1 MVIVNSTLSKN
12 IMIILGLIYMF
23 NFIPFAFAQNQNSL
37 INTSQ
42 ENLET
47 IDALDGLLS
56 TTVVA
61 TLTGLSLTAAT
72 FLTRGHK
79 METQTHFLASASKNL
94 IKGFLFFLVCLIA
107 IFVFDMIEIIFKSNP
122 TIMIL
127 DTFITYP
134 LSGIGVIYLVKGA
147 KGIYSTFVNGE
158 SEF

>member
-37 INTSQ
+37 FNPSQ

-72 FLTRGHK
+72 FLARVHK
-79 METQTHFLASASKNL
+79 IETQTHFLESASKNL

-127 DTFITYP
+127 DTFITYG
-134 LSGIGVIYLVKGA
+134 LSAIGAIYLVKGA
-147 KGIYSTFVNGE
+147 KGIYSTFANSE

>member
-1 MVIVNSTLSKN
+1 
-12 IMIILGLIYMF
+12 MIILGLIYMF

-37 INTSQ
+37 FNPSQ

-47 IDALDGLLS
+47 IDALDGILS

-107 IFVFDMIEIIFKSNP
+107 IFVFDMIEIYFVQNFP
-122 TIMIL
+122 VMIS
-127 DTFITYP
+127 DIVVTYG
-134 LSGIGVIYLVKGA
+134 LFEIGCIALIKGGL
-147 KGIYSTFVNGE
+147 GIYSLFAEN
-158 SEF
+158 SPAIRDSI